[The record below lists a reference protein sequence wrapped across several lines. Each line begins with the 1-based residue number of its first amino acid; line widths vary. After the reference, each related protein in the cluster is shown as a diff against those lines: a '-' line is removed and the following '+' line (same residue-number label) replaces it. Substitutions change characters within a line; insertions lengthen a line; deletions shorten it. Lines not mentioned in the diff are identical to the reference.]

1 MVAAVSAR
9 TLVVVALA
17 TTGLDACSAEL
28 LAKVGGSNLKL
39 GEVLK
44 GNEELCVGVSAFSGE
59 GTIGCSERCDRG
71 TITGSGR
78 CKVGDGFDRFILI
91 GVIGRLE
98 SGTGR
103 GGLRILPLLVDIC
116 EEFLEACP
124 GLVMNWLAPPEFS
137 VVIEEPGL
145 EQEMER
151 NCDDL
156 GRGVGRISG

>member
-1 MVAAVSAR
+1 MAGRWSGTCATSVVAAVAAR

-44 GNEELCVGVSAFSGE
+44 GNEELCVGVSALSGE

-78 CKVGDGFDRFILI
+78 CKVGHGFNHFILI
-91 GVIGRLE
+91 DLISRLKY
-98 SGTGR
+98 GTSC
-103 GGLRILPLLVDIC
+103 GGLQLPPFLVGSYED
-116 EEFLEACP
+116 FLEA
-124 GLVMNWLAPPEFS
+124 
-137 VVIEEPGL
+137 
-145 EQEMER
+145 
-151 NCDDL
+151 
-156 GRGVGRISG
+156 